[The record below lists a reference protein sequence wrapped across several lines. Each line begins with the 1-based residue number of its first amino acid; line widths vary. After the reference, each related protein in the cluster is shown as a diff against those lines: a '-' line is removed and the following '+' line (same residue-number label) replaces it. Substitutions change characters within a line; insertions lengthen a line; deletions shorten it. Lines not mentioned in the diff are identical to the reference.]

1 MTAGVGE
8 FRTKPGFAFN
18 KDKKNSL
25 TLKQR
30 TPNSCLHHR
39 LNRELEE
46 RGEQL
51 DRLLEE
57 RGELTKRL
65 EDLEARDREQIKV
78 RLCWEDWCVEG
89 TAGQAAGGEGRAH
102 QEAGGLGD

>member
-1 MTAGVGE
+1 MTGDLEQVLELQTVKA
-8 FRTKPGFAFN
+8 
-18 KDKKNSL
+18 KKKL
-25 TLKQR
+25 YFKLGGGKKQR
-30 TPNSCLHHR
+30 TPKSCLYHR

-65 EDLEARDREQIKV
+65 EDLETRDREQVKV
-78 RLCWEDWCVEG
+78 RLCWEDW
-89 TAGQAAGGEGRAH
+89 
-102 QEAGGLGD
+102 

>member
-8 FRTKPGFAFN
+8 FRIKPGSAYN
-18 KDKKNSL
+18 EGKKKIL
-25 TLKQR
+25 QCWKQR
-30 TPNSCLHHR
+30 TPNSCLSHR

-65 EDLEARDREQIKV
+65 EDLETRDREQIKV
-78 RLCWEDWCVEG
+78 RLCWEDWC
-89 TAGQAAGGEGRAH
+89 
-102 QEAGGLGD
+102 

>member
-1 MTAGVGE
+1 MGVGE
-8 FRTKPGFAFN
+8 FRTKPGSAYN
-18 KDKKNSL
+18 EDKKNDL

-30 TPNSCLHHR
+30 TSNSCLYHR

-65 EDLEARDREQIKV
+65 EDLETRDREQIKV

-102 QEAGGLGD
+102 QEAGGLGDQG

>member
-1 MTAGVGE
+1 M
-8 FRTKPGFAFN
+8 KQ
-18 KDKKNSL
+18 KNSL

-30 TPNSCLHHR
+30 ISNSCLYHR
-39 LNRELEE
+39 LNRDLEE

-78 RLCWEDWCVEG
+78 RLCWEDWCRG
-89 TAGQAAGGEGRAH
+89 NSWTCWKRGGSSPRGWRTWSP
-102 QEAGGLGD
+102 GIGNRLR

>member
-1 MTAGVGE
+1 MG
-8 FRTKPGFAFN
+8 
-18 KDKKNSL
+18 DKAKE
-25 TLKQR
+25 
-30 TPNSCLHHR
+30 PNSCLYHR

-65 EDLEARDREQIKV
+65 EDLETRDREQIKV
-78 RLCWEDWCVEG
+78 RLCWEDWCRGNSWQCCG
-89 TAGQAAGGEGRAH
+89 TGTGTGTVGTVTF
-102 QEAGGLGD
+102 